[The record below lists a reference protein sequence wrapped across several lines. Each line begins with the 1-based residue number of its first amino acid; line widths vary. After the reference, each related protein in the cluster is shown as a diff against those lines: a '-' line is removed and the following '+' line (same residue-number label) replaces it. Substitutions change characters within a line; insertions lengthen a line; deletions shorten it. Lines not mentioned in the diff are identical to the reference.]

1 MASPEPPTTET
12 TETAS
17 TNRPVER
24 RDGQD
29 RAVERVQ
36 TDFQHF
42 IALIER
48 VRGPTRD
55 CPGPTREGP
64 GV

>member
-1 MASPEPPTTET
+1 MRMVEE
-12 TETAS
+12 
-17 TNRPVER
+17 ER
-24 RDGQD
+24 RRQMQELDIALVLSQGAVLIMWLTIQD

-48 VRGPTRD
+48 VS
-55 CPGPTREGP
+55 
-64 GV
+64 